1 MFCQSVSVD
10 YKKCSLNDSTK
21 QQTNHMATEDIVAKF
36 LQKNSDDKSNQSEP
50 QLEFLNSS
58 SSVCEDEE
66 TASIIDKCK
75 LSRVDEHKAE
85 NIQTCGNVNELKFGD
100 FNEETTPAHT
110 SFICSSTWSSSQ
122 LTDAANSQ
130 SSHSEDNVDCA
141 PKSNMLKNDVSNN
154 ATNKTVSKKI
164 SSAHQ
169 IEKSGTNQKS
179 SASKSAGGATKS
191 PSTTIKLIR
200 YNIEQLR
207 ELSKLSDSR
216 KPPLVPCQK
225 GDCIAQLFVS
235 RQSQQQQ
242 QHQHHHGHN
251 QHGQQYQH
259 AHESMDYMSGKRGR
273 GHGHNANKKHHDNYQ
288 SMGGNSSGNSSSGGG
303 GMGNSNQRYND
314 IIRVQLSLKEE
325 IKLSECEN
333 AWQPETLRRMSMFN
347 TTEAD
352 KDNDM
357 DGVLKK
363 VRGILN
369 KLTPDNFEVLLK
381 EMSSIKMDTQRKM
394 TNVRIDLN

>member
-1 MFCQSVSVD
+1 
-10 YKKCSLNDSTK
+10 
-21 QQTNHMATEDIVAKF
+21 MASEDIVAKF
-36 LQKNSDDKSNQSEP
+36 LQKNCDDKPNQLEP

-58 SSVCEDEE
+58 SSVCEDED
-66 TASIIDKCK
+66 TPNCARVADKFK
-75 LSRVDEHKAE
+75 LSRVDEHIAE
-85 NIQTCGNVNELKFGD
+85 NAQTCVEANVKELKFGD
-100 FNEETTPAHT
+100 FNEETQAHT

-122 LTDAANSQ
+122 PADNSQ
-130 SSHSEDNVDCA
+130 TSRGSDDNVDCA
-141 PKSNMLKNDVSNN
+141 PKSNTLKNESPNNN
-154 ATNKTVSKKI
+154 ASTASNKKI
-164 SSAHQ
+164 SSGHPAD
-169 IEKSGTNQKS
+169 KSGSNQKS
-179 SASKSAGGATKS
+179 TSSKTTAGGTKS
-191 PSTTIKLIR
+191 SSTAVKFIR

-207 ELSKLSDSR
+207 EISKLSDSR

-242 QHQHHHGHN
+242 QHHHGHN
-251 QHGQQYQH
+251 QHSQQYQH

-273 GHGHNANKKHHDNYQ
+273 GHGHGANKKHHDNYQ

-333 AWQPETLRRMSMFN
+333 AWQPETLRRKFMCN

-352 KDNDM
+352 NDNDM
-357 DGVLKK
+357 DVVLKK

-394 TNVRIDLN
+394 TNVRCEYNHIL

>member
-1 MFCQSVSVD
+1 
-10 YKKCSLNDSTK
+10 
-21 QQTNHMATEDIVAKF
+21 MASEDIVAKF
-36 LQKNSDDKSNQSEP
+36 LQKNCDDKPNQLEP

-66 TASIIDKCK
+66 TPNCARVADKFK
-75 LSRVDEHKAE
+75 LSRVDENAE
-85 NIQTCGNVNELKFGD
+85 NAQTCVEANVKELKFGD
-100 FNEETTPAHT
+100 FNEETQAHT

-122 LTDAANSQ
+122 PADNSQ
-130 SSHSEDNVDCA
+130 TSRGSDDNVDCA
-141 PKSNMLKNDVSNN
+141 PKSSTLKNESPNNN
-154 ATNKTVSKKI
+154 ASNAGNKKI
-164 SSAHQ
+164 SSA
-169 IEKSGTNQKS
+169 EKSISKAS
-179 SASKSAGGATKS
+179 SKTTAGATKS
-191 PSTTIKLIR
+191 SSPAVKFIR

-207 ELSKLSDSR
+207 EISKLSDSR

-242 QHQHHHGHN
+242 QHHHGHN

-273 GHGHNANKKHHDNYQ
+273 GHGHGANKKHHDNYQ
-288 SMGGNSSGNSSSGGG
+288 SVGGNSSGNSSSGGG

-333 AWQPETLRRMSMFN
+333 AWQPETLRRKFMFN
-347 TTEAD
+347 ATEAD
-352 KDNDM
+352 NDNDI

-394 TNVRIDLN
+394 TNVRCECNHIL